1 MVKPDAT
8 QHLGAILSAIYK
20 AGLTVVH
27 LRTAWLSPGEA
38 AVFYAVHK
46 DRPFFAKLQG
56 QQCTSQ
62 TLDCRLF
69 AVPRSRLG
77 LSLPCRLPSTLSVIH
92 IRYCGLT
99 ILQSS

>member
-1 MVKPDAT
+1 MVKPDAM
-8 QHLGAILSAIYK
+8 QHLGAVLSAIYE

-56 QQCTSQ
+56 QHLMSW
-62 TLDCRLF
+62 RLTISSLLCLEAGWDRHF
-69 AVPRSRLG
+69 WRL
-77 LSLPCRLPSTLSVIH
+77 SSTLAAIQDSF
-92 IRYCGLT
+92 CGVVC
-99 ILQSS
+99 LQSS

>member
-8 QHLGAILSAIYK
+8 QHLGAILSALYE

-56 QQCTSQ
+56 QQCMLQ
-62 TLDCRLF
+62 
-69 AVPRSRLG
+69 RS
-77 LSLPCRLPSTLSVIH
+77 TF
-92 IRYCGLT
+92 
-99 ILQSS
+99 

>member
-8 QHLGAILSAIYK
+8 QHLGAILSAIYE

-56 QQCTSQ
+56 QQYMPW
-62 TLDCRLF
+62 R
-69 AVPRSRLG
+69 
-77 LSLPCRLPSTLSVIH
+77 
-92 IRYCGLT
+92 LT
-99 ILQSS
+99 IDILLCLKAGWNCPSSEGFQHAG